1 MQDVI
6 LADKPAGISTHSPVE
21 GDPSFGFA
29 EHLEARLGRK
39 VWVCH
44 RLDKDTFGTIVFAT
58 SKQAAAKVSQAF
70 EEGRVKKTY
79 VFVSHRIPRTKGFT
93 VESYITKQQ
102 GKFVS
107 FEPRGDQTANA
118 VTHFKLLKE
127 QDGYTLWEARP
138 DTGKPHQ
145 IRLHA
150 QSAGIPVLG
159 DKEHGGA
166 SFHTL
171 MLQSS
176 TLEAEIDGEKLS
188 HTTPLSR
195 LFGTLDLLKNKQLM
209 KWLIAIDRR
218 ERYMRS
224 FPDFG
229 DTIRLIHTDGGKLRV
244 EQLGEVISLQ
254 WFANEG
260 EDLDEQDRLDVDGL
274 IEIMGWKNWR
284 LQIRW
289 DRGKSPNEN
298 PEETSEPPPPVAW
311 NAKEG
316 VAAYEFR
323 RDVSLSTGLFLD
335 QRNNR
340 RYIHSQA
347 KDKKVLNLFCY
358 TGGFSVMAALGG
370 AAQTTSVD
378 ISKNFLEWTKRNFEL
393 NKISIASEDKASA
406 QHSFYSMD
414 AREFLNWAA
423 KKGLTYDLIICDPP
437 SFGRTKDSVFKIEK
451 DIDELMFAAVRALA
465 PGGVLLFSTNYEKW
479 TNDSFMKVVKNL
491 IREKRFP
498 VIYGQPPTQ
507 DLDFEMPGE
516 ASILKSVL
524 LSRSTPAQT

>member
-1 MQDVI
+1 MQDII

-29 EHLEARLGRK
+29 EHIEARLGRK

-44 RLDKDTFGTIVFAT
+44 RLDKETFGTIVFAT

-70 EEGRVKKTY
+70 EEGKVQKTY
-79 VFVSHRIPRTKGFT
+79 VFVSHRIPRSKAFT

-102 GKFVS
+102 GKFIS
-107 FEPRGDQTANA
+107 FEPRGDQKANS

-127 QDGYTLWEARP
+127 QNGYTLWEAKP

-166 SFHTL
+166 TFHSL
-171 MLQSS
+171 MLQSH

-188 HTTPLSR
+188 HVTPLSR
-195 LFGTLDLLKNKQLM
+195 LFKTLDLIENKQLM

-229 DTIRLIHTDGGKLRV
+229 DTIRLIHTDGGKLRC
-244 EQLGEVISLQ
+244 EKLGEVISLQ

-260 EDLDEQDRLDVDGL
+260 EDFSSKDRLDIDAL
-274 IEIMGWKNWR
+274 IELMGWTNYR

-298 PEETSEPPPPVAW
+298 PEETSEPSPPLAW

-316 VAAYEFR
+316 KATYEFR

-340 RYIHSQA
+340 RWIHSQS
-347 KDKKVLNLFCY
+347 KGKKVLNLFCY
-358 TGGFSVMAALGG
+358 TGGFSVTAALGG
-370 AAQTTSVD
+370 ASQVTSVD
-378 ISKNFLEWTKRNFEL
+378 ISKNFLEWTKRNFEVNQL
-393 NKISIASEDKASA
+393 NVAD
-406 QHSFYSMD
+406 HLFYSMD
-414 AREFLNWAA
+414 AREFLNWSA
-423 KKGLTYDLIICDPP
+423 KKDLTYDLIICDPP

-498 VIYGQPPTQ
+498 VTYVQPPTQ

-516 ASILKSVL
+516 SSILKSVL
-524 LSRSTPAQT
+524 LSRSTPAAT